1 MVMIM
6 IIMKGAKYD
15 MREQG
20 GRDFKIRISK
30 QTDGQSKDWRKIQR
44 KTSQKAWS
52 GDRLLWE

>member
-1 MVMIM
+1 MIM